1 MYSYEW
7 MDGRMDTYNG
17 DISILF
23 MIQFLTGMDSP
34 AVYDSTDCIRSW
46 RRRTWHSLYPLV
58 MTNIAMVFSWPIEID
73 DFTRYK
79 PPYS

>member
-34 AVYDSTDCIRSW
+34 AVYDSTDCIRS
-46 RRRTWHSLYPLV
+46 
-58 MTNIAMVFSWPIEID
+58 
-73 DFTRYK
+73 
-79 PPYS
+79 